1 MVNGSQDAAEFIVSR
16 LVETDEVDDALGRY
30 GRDAFEEIKF
40 DQRNE
45 SVEPDDDI
53 EAAIEKVKPL
63 AYVVACDSAEVPG
76 VTYYLQYTAKFTS
89 YVQYARMFK
98 NQEDAKEA
106 MHYALKA
113 NGYPW
118 RKTPKPRWMGRM
130 YVTSYFGESLD
141 DVADTLDRFEPDGW
155 RLVCTENNSKT
166 RYYYAG
172 NYEWERWSL
181 WRAVVYPSKEEATAA
196 MNDYVQSQEGI
207 APWCYNMRVE
217 PYYRENR
224 RVSESLLLEDHY
236 KNSTTQI
243 NIPENIA
250 GHMLEWGKLNIPEED
265 LYFDEKGG
273 CGREKEPHIT
283 VKYGVPMATPSE
295 ELRAIVHSFRPFS
308 VQLGGVSLFEN
319 ELFDVVKL
327 DVISDQLHEMNRQ
340 ISEAFPVES
349 KFKDYIPH
357 ATIAYVKKG
366 RGRALMTRDIFK
378 DASDIPSAFVVQDI
392 EFRGSGESDDPNR
405 VVELLPLQVAKQL
418 GESDEVDDVLSRM
431 DSSPEQFVVA
441 ANIKGYGQ
449 NVFYLQ
455 NDGTWSYDFGSKHQG
470 RSSNIRNFASEE
482 EANIWINRYRRRQSK
497 KAPGYVVKAW
507 AIPLG
512 SKVKLG
518 DEVTDLLD
526 RTPEPDYVF
535 QYDGDGEDGE
545 AGPFYFAQTDR
556 TGNDFYGTWVREI
569 NDATLY
575 SHEDVQDAI
584 RCFAQAHPD
593 RVNRFRSVLVLSEN
607 QEVDDLIDRTQ
618 EPLYYVYYAK
628 GPLFYRGDPSS
639 APTWSSTKE
648 EANTFPRAKAEEHLK
663 FWRENYPQDA
673 HLFQLIP
680 EYSVRENQ
688 EADDLLGRTIDEP
701 EFMVTYTSPK
711 YGVSYAY
718 REEGTRS
725 IRWSKHK
732 PMASAF
738 PYKEAHKIRD
748 RIYSE
753 QGQFVPGATVEVVPA
768 VHSVREN
775 QDVKEVPD
783 PLFTV
788 SVHSVNDRCTYYFNA
803 NGNISRSPT
812 SLNRSQVRRARSAAE
827 KAYGKGQARV
837 KPVNESK
844 DDPFD
849 GLGFAPDVQAFRR
862 RGRKLRQ
869 TKRPIL

>member
-16 LVETDEVDDALGRY
+16 LVETDEVDDALGRFEPAWWYVVGVDANNKKWYYTGGQTWSVERSSTFCWFKSEQVNEVVTLLKNSGNFKWLNIMPEPEY

-40 DQRNE
+40 DQRTE
-45 SVEPDDDI
+45 SVDDDI
-53 EAAIEKVKPL
+53 EAAIEKVKPF

-76 VTYYLQYTAKFTS
+76 VTYYLQYTAPKFTS
-89 YVQYARMFK
+89 YIQDARMFK

-217 PYYRENR
+217 PYYSENR

-418 GESDEVDDVLSRM
+418 GESDEVQD
-431 DSSPEQFVVA
+431 
-441 ANIKGYGQ
+441 
-449 NVFYLQ
+449 
-455 NDGTWSYDFGSKHQG
+455 T
-470 RSSNIRNFASEE
+470 
-482 EANIWINRYRRRQSK
+482 
-497 KAPGYVVKAW
+497 
-507 AIPLG
+507 
-512 SKVKLG
+512 
-518 DEVTDLLD
+518 LD
-526 RTPEPDYVF
+526 RAPDPDYVF
-535 QYDGDGEDGE
+535 QYDGEDMFGEL
-545 AGPFYFAQTDR
+545 GPFYFAQTDR
-556 TGNDFYGTWVREI
+556 TGDNFYGTWVRDI
-569 NDATLY
+569 KDATLY
-575 SHEDVQDAI
+575 SYEDAQDAI

-648 EANTFPRAKAEEHLK
+648 EANVFTRVKAEEHVK

-673 HLFQLIP
+673 ELFQVIP
-680 EYSVRENQ
+680 QYSVRENQ
-688 EADDLLGRTIDEP
+688 EADDLLGRTIDDAG
-701 EFMVTYTSPK
+701 FMVVYTSAK
-711 YGVSYAY
+711 YGVSYVY
-718 REEGTRS
+718 REEGTRA
-725 IRWSKHK
+725 IRFSKHK
-732 PMASAF
+732 PMATAF
-738 PYKEAHKIRD
+738 PYKEAQRIRD
-748 RIYSE
+748 NIYDE
-753 QGQFVPGATVEVVPA
+753 QVQYWPGNTIEVVPA

-775 QDVKEVPD
+775 QEVVKVPD

-788 SVHSVNDRCTYYFNA
+788 SVHSVNDRRTYYFNA
-803 NGNISRSPT
+803 NGHMSRSPT
-812 SLNRSQVRRARSAAE
+812 SLNRSQVRRARAAAE
-827 KAYGKGQARV
+827 KVYGRGQARV